1 MFNIREATD
10 LDIIKELFREYS
22 KIQGAEACFVSFENE
37 LADLEKVYQDG
48 ALLVAYEDTVPIG
61 CGAIKKISDNECE
74 MKRVFIKEE
83 YRKKGYGYRLINEVC
98 GKASALGYK
107 TIVLSTIPTVMSQAY
122 ALYKLVGFTV
132 KGSSD
137 GIVSMIKDLP

>member
-61 CGAIKKISDNECE
+61 CGAIKKD
-74 MKRVFIKEE
+74 F
-83 YRKKGYGYRLINEVC
+83 
-98 GKASALGYK
+98 
-107 TIVLSTIPTVMSQAY
+107 
-122 ALYKLVGFTV
+122 
-132 KGSSD
+132 
-137 GIVSMIKDLP
+137 